1 MAEIDRYQLS
11 SMVIQRIPPSTQN
24 AWNQSILDFRFFF
37 LSISNICIYIMN
49 DLGEGPKLKKEIC
62 VPPIYLRHVAGR

>member
-11 SMVIQRIPPSTQN
+11 SMVIQRIPPSTKMLGTR
-24 AWNQSILDFRFFF
+24 AFWISDFFF

-62 VPPIYLRHVAGR
+62 VPPIYLRHVAER